1 MILSVGNWTI
11 QKAGD
16 AAKDSPYIPVRMVA
30 NRLITDRDNEEIL
43 PEAFNKGTVEN
54 FVKNGIIDWH
64 HQSVLGKSQAD
75 KAQAILGR
83 PSNFEWEDGLPVV
96 YANLTKSHPIVRDA
110 ILPHLE
116 ADNAVFGSSVGG
128 NVRKARRV
136 WDSASNSVKR
146 QISEIAWDHL
156 AIAGRPYVICP
167 GTEVRM
173 IKAAE
178 PSIWVAFSDVGT
190 FENDYNVTTR
200 ETELI
205 KALTVGV
212 GTDSASYTGVDAM
225 RKQSL
230 EGDLKKLNE
239 KDKKKKKREDDTKLL
254 MAKLIGN
261 VNKGIIAPTREG
273 LQLFLKAEGYSEA
286 DAGVFAEEF
295 LHGLTALITTF
306 KE

>member
-1 MILSVGNWTI
+1 MILTVGNWTI
-11 QKAGD
+11 TKAGE
-16 AAKDSPYIPVRMVA
+16 AAKDSPYIPVRMIA

-54 FVKNGIIDWH
+54 FLKNGIIDWH
-64 HQSVLGKSQAD
+64 HQSVLGKSQAE

-83 PSNFEWEDGLPVV
+83 PSNFEWEDGMPVV

-110 ILPHLE
+110 IAPHLE
-116 ADNAVFGSSVGG
+116 ADNPVFGSSVGG

-167 GTEVRM
+167 GTEVKM
-173 IKAAE
+173 IKANTE
-178 PSIWVAFSDVGT
+178 PSIWVTFSDIGT
-190 FENDYNVTTR
+190 FENDYDITTR
-200 ETELI
+200 ESELI
-205 KALTVGV
+205 KALTVGAD
-212 GTDSASYTGVDAM
+212 TDSATYTGVDAF

-230 EGDLKKLNE
+230 EGDIKKLNDKE
-239 KDKKKKKREDDTKLL
+239 KKKKKREDDTQLL
-254 MAKLIGN
+254 MAKLVGN
-261 VNKGIIAPTREG
+261 ISRGVLAPTREG

-286 DAGVFAEEF
+286 EAGVFADEF
-295 LHGLTALITTF
+295 LHGLTALIKNF
-306 KE
+306 